1 MFVPFPA
8 ALVAIP
14 FAIGV
19 ADPVPTFNLGA
30 ICTADS
36 TRGSEG
42 CVRSETA
49 ARGDLAKQWEQFPTA
64 DRTRCVQLATMSKM
78 PSYVQV
84 LTCLE
89 MAREA
94 RQINAPAVQGQP
106 PSARGQA
113 PDENRK
119 K

>member
-36 TRGSEG
+36 TRGSEA
-42 CVRSETA
+42 CVRSENA
-49 ARGDLAKQWEQFPTA
+49 ARDDLAREWEQFPAA

-84 LTCLE
+84 ITCLE
-89 MAREA
+89 MARDA
-94 RQINAPAVQGQP
+94 RQINAPAAP
-106 PSARGQA
+106 PRGQA
-113 PDENRK
+113 PGETRK

>member
-1 MFVPFPA
+1 MPFV
-8 ALVAIP
+8 
-14 FAIGV
+14 IGV
-19 ADPVPTFNLGA
+19 AESVPRFNLDA
-30 ICTADS
+30 ICAPDGM
-36 TRGSEG
+36 RGPDVCVKSEI
-42 CVRSETA
+42 A
-49 ARGDLAKQWEQFPTA
+49 ARDDLAKQWAQFPAA
-64 DRTRCVQLATMSKM
+64 DRARCVQLATMSKM

-84 LTCLE
+84 ITCLE
-89 MAREA
+89 MARDA